1 MTIRIGV
8 IGVGGLGYL
17 QTNTY
22 ADMDDVVIV
31 AAADVSAQARQL
43 FEQERHAPSYEHY
56 GMMLHEHSEELDAVT
71 IVTPHAL
78 HYEQAKA
85 ALQRGLHVLVEKPM
99 VTAIGHAVDLVE
111 TASERD
117 LVLQVGYQRHFHP
130 AFREIR
136 RILQSGRIGEVHA
149 VNCHLGQDWIDLHR
163 GDWRSDPSLSGG
175 GQLYDTGSHLLDAL
189 LWTTETEPKSVT
201 AQIDYAQPEVDV
213 NSALTMQLDRDGDT
227 LIASVGISGDGVD
240 VSPSEGYFYWGTN
253 GRLAYVEDR
262 ISVAEK
268 GATTYWTEITGETDF
283 QTLNKRKLKNFVDA
297 IEGRAEPAVPGAV
310 GLRVTALTEALY
322 RAAETDRTVEVPP
335 LIEEATAN
343 RE

>member
-1 MTIRIGV
+1 MPTRIGV

-31 AAADVSAQARQL
+31 TAADVSAQARQL
-43 FEQERHAPSYEHY
+43 FEQEHHAPSYEHY
-56 GMMLHEHSEELDAVT
+56 GMMLHEHREELDAVT

-85 ALQRGLHVLVEKPM
+85 ALQRDLHVLVEKPM
-99 VTAIGHAVDLVE
+99 VTDISHAVDLVE
-111 TASERD
+111 TASERG

-136 RILQSGRIGEVHA
+136 RVLRSGRIGEVHA
-149 VNCHLGQDWIDLHR
+149 VNCYLGQDWIDLHR
-163 GDWRSDPSLSGG
+163 DDWRSDPSLSGG

-189 LWTTETEPKSVT
+189 LWTTETEPESVT
-201 AQIDYAQPEVDV
+201 AQIDYAKPEVDV
-213 NSALTMQLDRDGDT
+213 NSGLTMRLDRGGDT
-227 LIASVGISGDGVD
+227 LIASVGISGDGVE
-240 VSPSEGYFYWGTN
+240 VSPSEGYFYWGTR

-268 GATTYWTEITGETDF
+268 GATTYWTEISGETDF
-283 QTLNKRKLKNFVDA
+283 QTLNRRKLKNFVDA
-297 IEGRAEPAVPGAV
+297 IQGTAEPAVPGEV
-310 GLRVTALTEALY
+310 GLKITALTEALY
-322 RAAETDRTVEVPP
+322 RAAETDRAVEVPP
-335 LIEEATAN
+335 LIAEATAS
-343 RE
+343 RG